1 MPAFADIEYIL
12 IIILYYLSSILQ
24 YVFFLIQGNG
34 TLLCDDDTVFE
45 GEFSE
50 DWTLCGKV
58 TLKQCDSFL

>member
-1 MPAFADIEYIL
+1 MPTFADIEYIL

-24 YVFFLIQGNG
+24 SCFLIQGNG

-58 TLKQCDSFL
+58 TLK